1 MNVFEN
7 ITVYKNQY
15 VKIKTVK
22 VKIPITFSEEEV
34 SFSTTNRELIHLFI
48 NQHPIFSNSDYNQC
62 INKLVEVIVKDKN
75 LTQKQKCMYETWN
88 TFGIS
93 LDIGEWTTCN
103 KGEADNYKYVQ
114 AEKLFEHLNG
124 RTDLTA
130 KNYWRISA
138 EYQLN
143 SPLLKPLFTSIT

>member
-1 MNVFEN
+1 MNTFEN

-15 VKIKTVK
+15 VKIKAVK

-62 INKLVEVIVKDKN
+62 VNKLVEVIVKDKN

-93 LDIGEWTTCN
+93 LDIGGWHVKFGN
-103 KGEADNYKYVQ
+103 SI
-114 AEKLFEHLNG
+114 FP
-124 RTDLTA
+124 A
-130 KNYWRISA
+130 KDIIVIYIDIMIIF
-138 EYQLN
+138 
-143 SPLLKPLFTSIT
+143 FTNFTIIYINDKIIIR